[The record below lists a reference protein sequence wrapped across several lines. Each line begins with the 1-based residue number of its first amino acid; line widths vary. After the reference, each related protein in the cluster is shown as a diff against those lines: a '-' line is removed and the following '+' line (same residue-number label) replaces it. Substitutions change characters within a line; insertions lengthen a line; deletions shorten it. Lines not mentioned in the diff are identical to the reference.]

1 VTDRLEQ
8 ADTHDSGLFG
18 PSSVT
23 WRLFSEPVMWIAG
36 LRAMYMQALH
46 PRVMKGTWQNTAFAK
61 PDEAWGRFTRTVEFV
76 RVRTYGT
83 KAEVERAGARLR
95 KVHASLRGVDGD
107 GVEFRLDEPELLL
120 WVHCGEVGSYA
131 EIARRSGVHVTPP
144 ELDAFVDEQRRSAA
158 VVGLDPAAVPAT
170 MAELDAYYADMR
182 PRLSICA
189 EARHALRLSFT
200 PKLPPALLP
209 LRLIVP
215 PMNVLAYASLPR
227 WARRMYGTPA
237 IGLTDAAVTLTLRAA
252 FESTTRIP
260 PHVFQLAS
268 AAQAGAR
275 RSGPRHSGPRH
286 SGPRHSGPR
295 HSATQHSGG
304 SRSAA

>member
-1 VTDRLEQ
+1 MTDRPGQ
-8 ADTHDSGLFG
+8 ADPRDSGLFG
-18 PSSVT
+18 PESVT
-23 WRLFSEPVMWIAG
+23 WRVLSEPVMWIAG
-36 LRAMYMQALH
+36 LRAMYLQALH

-83 KAEVERAGARLR
+83 SAEVDRLAARLR

-131 EIARRSGVHVTPP
+131 EIARRSGVHVTSA

-158 VVGLDPAAVPAT
+158 IVGLDPAIVPAS
-170 MAELDAYYADMR
+170 MAELDAYYARMR
-182 PRLSICA
+182 PRLSACA

-200 PKLPPALLP
+200 PKLPPGFLA
-209 LRLIVP
+209 LRLLVP
-215 PMNVLAYASLPR
+215 PLNVLGYASLPR

-237 IGLTDAAVTLTLRAA
+237 IGLTDGAVTLALRAA
-252 FESTTRIP
+252 FESTTRMP
-260 PHVFQLAS
+260 PQVFMLAG
-268 AAQAGAR
+268 AAQSR
-275 RSGPRHSGPRH
+275 
-286 SGPRHSGPR
+286 
-295 HSATQHSGG
+295 G
-304 SRSAA
+304 SRSAAA